1 MDTNGNLQTP
11 IEESYTAIPPLALAK
26 VATVMASGTR
36 KYGPRNW
43 YKISVSDHLDHA
55 IRHAYLY
62 IMGDT
67 TDEPDGVTHLAH
79 MACRALM
86 ALECA
91 MIDKAN
97 EEMEENEDDAAFN
110 VTYKA
115 SNISNSITKAAKS
128 IINTYQNGDNSAL

>member
-1 MDTNGNLQTP
+1 MNTNGNLQTQ
-11 IEESYTAIPPLALAK
+11 IDESYVCIPPLALQQVAK
-26 VATVMASGTR
+26 TMASGTR

-43 YKISVSDHLDHA
+43 DQISVNDHLDHA

-62 IMGDT
+62 IIGDT
-67 TDEPDGVTHLAH
+67 TDEPNTIDHLAH

-97 EEMEENEDDAAFN
+97 EEMEKNEDDATFN
-110 VTYKA
+110 VIYKA

-128 IINTYQNGDNSAL
+128 IINTYQNGDNSTL